1 MNTYPLTPQG
11 LEDFQEDLSQLTR
24 IQLEAQADA
33 VASDFKTYVKDL
45 FILSSEQEDFVDNL
59 NPRLANYYGASC
71 SICFVQMLPISLVY
85 PPPPGTGYSKWTG
98 SDDKIKASGNK
109 LGELEAT
116 GSFTFEM
123 TYRL

>member
-24 IQLEAQADA
+24 LQLEAQADA

-71 SICFVQMLPISLVY
+71 SICFIQMLPISFVY
-85 PPPPGTGYSKWTG
+85 PPPPGPGSTKWTT
-98 SDDKIKASGNK
+98 KVKTI
-109 LGELEAT
+109 LRLPAT
-116 GSFTFEM
+116 NSVNW
-123 TYRL
+123 RPQAPLRSR